1 MNDPVYQTTELT
13 RQQTQA
19 IADYLMLQ
27 YGTMLF
33 MRLAFLTVVL
43 ALISVIFGKNRLA
56 MFFFFVVGVF
66 SFLVPSPITL
76 LVSPIIMLLSVGGG
90 LWFTIKRRR
99 ERRRAIE
106 AHPVGAAPPA
116 S

>member
-1 MNDPVYQTTELT
+1 MNDSVYQTTELT

-19 IADYLMLQ
+19 LADYLMLQ

-43 ALISVIFGKNRLA
+43 ALISVIFGKNRVA
-56 MFFFFVVGVF
+56 MFFFFVVGLF
-66 SFLVPSPITL
+66 SFMVPSPITL
-76 LVSPIIMLLSVGGG
+76 VVSPVIMLLSVVGG

-99 ERRRAIE
+99 ALRRAIE
-106 AHPVGAAPPA
+106 ERPVGAARPA
-116 S
+116 P